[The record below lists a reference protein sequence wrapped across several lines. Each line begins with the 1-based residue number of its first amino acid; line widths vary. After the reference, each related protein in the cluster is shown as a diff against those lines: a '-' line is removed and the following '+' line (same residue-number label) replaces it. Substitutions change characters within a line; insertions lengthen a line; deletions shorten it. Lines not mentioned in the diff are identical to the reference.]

1 MRTMWRRSRVAVSL
15 SAWISSSVR
24 AMRGAGL
31 AIRVLGC
38 GSAFGGRAGIYRG
51 GVVVAKEAGLG
62 EGATSLP
69 PRRPGGGG
77 GASHRARSRP
87 CADRLPLPERDPRVH
102 PQGAT
107 RRQIAR
113 PQPHDAEE
121 EGDGAERE
129 RIPRR
134 D

>member
-51 GVVVAKEAGLG
+51 GVVVAKRRGEAGQG
-62 EGATSLP
+62 EGATLA
-69 PRRPGGGG
+69 RHFRPGGGG
-77 GASHRARSRP
+77 ERLNCGRGRGRPRPSPHRPGVRP
-87 CADRLPLPERDPRVH
+87 TPP
-102 PQGAT
+102 AT
-107 RRQIAR
+107 RVG
-113 PQPHDAEE
+113 EL
-121 EGDGAERE
+121 RE
-129 RIPRR
+129 NFGRG
-134 D
+134 